1 MTLINQGGAQN
12 CDSHFQNF
20 EEKKISFEIR
30 TCSTNVGRVTLT
42 RRKEKEFGKAMITPL
57 PHPTVVTFRN
67 KCEILKTLE

>member
-30 TCSTNVGRVTLT
+30 TCSTNVGGVTLT
-42 RRKEKEFGKAMITPL
+42 PRKEKELTPS
-57 PHPTVVTFRN
+57 PTPQW
-67 KCEILKTLE
+67 